1 MFFDLYWFK
10 RTLLAFFFVW
20 RIFME
25 DTIVAIATSTAEAGI
40 GIVRASG
47 EKSIEI
53 VKKI

>member
-1 MFFDLYWFK
+1 
-10 RTLLAFFFVW
+10 
-20 RIFME
+20 ME

-53 VKKI
+53 VKKIFVPFDKKKDRYIFK